1 MDSFDTA
8 ILNLLRD
15 GKPRRFQEIL
25 IKVRFSHNTLR
36 QHLDSLID
44 QRLILREKIPSER
57 RGRPVF
63 TYSMPVSGDGARS
76 VIPSPDTGVV
86 SLSFERLSQMCRHEK
101 GGFCKRARGQCNPRI
116 CPQIR

>member
-1 MDSFDTA
+1 MDSFDTT

-25 IKVRFSHNTLR
+25 SKVRFSHNTLR

-44 QRLILREKIPSER
+44 QRLIQREKAPSGS
-57 RGRPVF
+57 RGRPLF
-63 TYSMPVSGDGARS
+63 TYSVPVGRDGARS
-76 VIPSPDTGVV
+76 FIPSPVTGVV
-86 SLSFERLSQMCRHEK
+86 SLSFEKLSQICRFEK
-101 GGFCKRARGQCNPRI
+101 GGFCKKLRGACGASD